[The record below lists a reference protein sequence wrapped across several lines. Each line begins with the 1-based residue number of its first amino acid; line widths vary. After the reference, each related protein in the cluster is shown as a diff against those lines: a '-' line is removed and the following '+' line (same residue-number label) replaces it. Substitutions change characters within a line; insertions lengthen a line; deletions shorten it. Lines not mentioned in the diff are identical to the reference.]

1 MADAIR
7 VKADEASQQVVDAF
21 HRLYYDSL
29 AWDRNTYLG
38 YPIKQCPSDLHAY
51 QELIFASRPGFVVQ
65 TGVANGGSLLYFATM
80 LDLCGAPPD
89 ALVVGIDV
97 GLTPMAQT
105 LTHPRIRLI
114 EGDSVD
120 ARTVDSAKSLLPGR
134 GGMVVLD
141 SDHSR
146 RHVESELRAY
156 RGLVAVGSHLVVE
169 DTNVNGH
176 PVFPSFG
183 EGPLEAVDAFLLED
197 DRFVRDDRCWSRN
210 LFSFH
215 QRGWLRRIG

>member
-1 MADAIR
+1 MADTTGR
-7 VKADEASQQVVDAF
+7 EGTRQVVDAF

-29 AWDRNTYLG
+29 AWDQNTFLG
-38 YPIKQCPSDLHAY
+38 YPIKQCPFDLHAY
-51 QELIFASRPGFVVQ
+51 QELLFASRPSFVVQ

-80 LDLCGAPPD
+80 LDLCGASSD

-97 GLTPMAQT
+97 GLTPMART

-114 EGDSVD
+114 EGDSV
-120 ARTVDSAKSLLPGR
+120 AAPTVDAVKALLPSR

-146 RHVESELRAY
+146 RHVEAELRAY
-156 RGLVAVGSHLVVE
+156 RELVAVGSHLVVE

-176 PVFPSFG
+176 PVFASFG

-197 DRFVRDDRCWSRN
+197 DRFARDDACWSRN

-215 QRGWLRRIG
+215 QHGWLRRIR